1 MPNTMN
7 QSLKQKLMDVL
18 DFTHDW
24 IEAGIIDVEALLE
37 LNNLYSSS
45 DDKHTSHYRWL
56 AFQNYCKTNHSSNPN
71 QIERIYEIA
80 VKDIDIPMGSAMIF
94 EIIKD
99 ARCPM
104 SILEKALLLDRKSV
118 QTKADVLIRAR
129 AKKT

>member
-1 MPNTMN
+1 
-7 QSLKQKLMDVL
+7 MDVL
-18 DFTHDW
+18 GFTNDW
-24 IEAGIIDVEALLE
+24 VEAGIISFEALLE

-45 DDKHTSHYRWL
+45 DDKHTEHYRWL
-56 AFQNYCKTNHSSNPN
+56 AFQNYRKTNHLLNPD

-99 ARCPM
+99 PQCPN
-104 SILEKALLLDRKSV
+104 SVLEKALLLDRKSV
-118 QTKADVLIRAR
+118 QTKTDVLIRAG